1 MAATVEQ
8 KVHRLIQSVTLVKC
22 DEYGE
27 AGAFSDAFI
36 ILTHW
41 GYITKMDQSLTTL
54 VLAPIIM
61 IGRHVNIK

>member
-1 MAATVEQ
+1 MFSTCPWLGLHCQPSAHQQHMAATVEQ

-36 ILTHW
+36 ILTH
-41 GYITKMDQSLTTL
+41 
-54 VLAPIIM
+54 
-61 IGRHVNIK
+61 